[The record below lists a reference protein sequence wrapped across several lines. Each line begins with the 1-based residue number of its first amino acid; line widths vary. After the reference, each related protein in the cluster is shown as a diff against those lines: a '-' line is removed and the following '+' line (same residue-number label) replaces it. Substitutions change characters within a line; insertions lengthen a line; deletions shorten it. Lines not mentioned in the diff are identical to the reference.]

1 MARIGLGSVPP
12 PVGSYSIPNAREEG
26 EVETRHGSKNA
37 VAVIVLA
44 TISTLAISALLS
56 LLIYYYHVRRKVVK
70 QKKSSS
76 SSSHQVNCHNNYE
89 NNVSQ
94 VHGPNSTAEPPH
106 SSWNKDSIH
115 LESQAFPLKVLQ
127 GATSNFDP
135 DNVVG
140 HGGFG
145 SVYRGVLPDGRI
157 VAIKQ
162 LDRGSKQGDHEF
174 RIEVNALNRET
185 FSLFEIHI
193 YFDEF
198 ILINMF

>member
-1 MARIGLGSVPP
+1 M
-12 PVGSYSIPNAREEG
+12 
-26 EVETRHGSKNA
+26 
-37 VAVIVLA
+37 
-44 TISTLAISALLS
+44 
-56 LLIYYYHVRRKVVK
+56 
-70 QKKSSS
+70 
-76 SSSHQVNCHNNYE
+76 
-89 NNVSQ
+89 
-94 VHGPNSTAEPPH
+94 
-106 SSWNKDSIH
+106 
-115 LESQAFPLKVLQ
+115 ESQAFPLKVLQ

-185 FSLFEIHI
+185 FSVFKIHI